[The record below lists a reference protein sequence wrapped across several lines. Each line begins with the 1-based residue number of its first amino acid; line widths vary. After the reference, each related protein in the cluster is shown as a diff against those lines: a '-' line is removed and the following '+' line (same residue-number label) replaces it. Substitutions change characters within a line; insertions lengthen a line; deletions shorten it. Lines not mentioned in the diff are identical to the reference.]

1 MFFTLYLLYAGTFLG
16 NCEVEREAVKLFKRT
31 TSLWSYLNRPD
42 ILSSFLNPMYEPN
55 RTAIWPSVA
64 PISLVLW
71 FELYLRWIIDQTNN
85 KKALATIQTLIQH
98 DKNLR
103 TKVIRLR
110 KQLVDLQR
118 EWDALNMEEPEVGA

>member
-1 MFFTLYLLYAGTFLG
+1 MSLY
-16 NCEVEREAVKLFKRT
+16 KRT

-42 ILSSFLNPMYEPN
+42 ILGSFLNPVYEPN

-71 FELYLRWIIDQTNN
+71 SELYLRWIIDQTNERR
-85 KKALATIQTLIQH
+85 ALSRVQHLVQH

-103 TKVIRLR
+103 TKATRLR
-110 KQLVDLQR
+110 KQLLDLQH
-118 EWDALNMEEPEVGA
+118 EIDALNINDVMAELDLEVGA